1 MILLKLFL
9 SFLKVGFFVF
19 GGGYA
24 MLPMIQTEVTA
35 NNWLTTDQFMDGI
48 VLGNSLPGPLAINMS
63 TYTGYKVAGI
73 PGAFLA
79 TVGICLPAF
88 VLTILGAYL
97 LIRFKDNQHLRR
109 VITALQPAVVAL
121 IAVALF
127 TVTRN
132 ATYWTLKSALLALVS
147 FIILLVFKV
156 NPLYIIVGCGLIG
169 YIIF

>member
-24 MLPMIQTEVTA
+24 MLPMIQEEVTA
-35 NNWLTTDQFMDGI
+35 HNWLTLEQFMDGLI
-48 VLGNSLPGPLAINMS
+48 LGNSLPGPLAINMS

-88 VLTILGAYL
+88 VLTLIGAYL
-97 LIRFKDNQHLRR
+97 IIQYKNNPFLRKLLL
-109 VITALQPAVVAL
+109 ALQPAVVAL

-127 TVTRN
+127 SVTRQ
-132 ATYWTLKSALLALVS
+132 ATSWNLKSALLALAS
-147 FIILLVFKV
+147 FITLIFFKV
-156 NPLYIIVGCGLIG
+156 NPIYVIIGCGVIGFLI
-169 YIIF
+169 F